1 MISGCDVWLNTPR
14 RPMEA
19 SGTSGQKIL
28 CNGGLNLS
36 ILDGWWRE
44 AYDGTNGFAIG
55 DDTQPPSVED
65 QDKLDNADLCRVLE
79 EEVIPCFYDRDE
91 SGIPRKWI
99 AKIRRSMATLIP
111 RFTTWRMVQEYVLKY
126 YLPDS
131 GPMSHPNSPDQKEQQ
146 N

>member
-1 MISGCDVWLNTPR
+1 MVSGCDIWLNTPR

-55 DDTQPPSVED
+55 EDSQPDSVEE
-65 QDKLDNADLCRVLE
+65 QDRLDNENLCRVLR
-79 EEVIPCFYDRDE
+79 EEVIPRFYDRDE
-91 SGIPRKWI
+91 RGIPAKWI
-99 AKIRRSMATLIP
+99 ETIRRSMATLVP
-111 RFTTWRMVQEYVLKY
+111 RFTTSRMVQEYVLKY
-126 YLPDS
+126 YLPDFRPNV
-131 GPMSHPNSPDQKEQQ
+131 GP
-146 N
+146 